1 MGPMNAL
8 LKWPKS
14 VLWFPCARSS
24 WPLIAIHPGSHPAA
38 QPGAG
43 VHRGA
48 QKHTGTYRSMREHTD
63 RACSKHHQA
72 AGPEPSGCCRS
83 LILLLPARPHSPG
96 TAAPQ
101 HCSQDH
107 KAHCSKPE
115 TFLISV
121 INVRVPSWPGFWLT
135 FTSRDVNN
143 KNDSTRG

>member
-1 MGPMNAL
+1 M
-8 LKWPKS
+8 
-14 VLWFPCARSS
+14 SS
-24 WPLIAIHPGSHPAA
+24 GSHVPAT
-38 QPGAG
+38 PGLSLPSTLGLVLLPSRGQECTG
-43 VHRGA
+43 VHRS
-48 QKHTGTYRSMREHTD
+48 TREHTEVCGSTQT
-63 RACSKHHQA
+63 ACSKHHQA
-72 AGPEPSGCCRS
+72 AGPEPSGCCRI
-83 LILLLPARPHSPG
+83 LILLLQARPHSPG

-135 FTSRDVNN
+135 FISRDVNN